1 MGIFEALPWS
11 FYEDDTTRFWV
22 HYGLVLLGLLLAV
35 ITFIV
40 QWLSPAPYGK
50 HERTDANWGVM
61 IPQRI
66 GHILSDAV
74 PGVLLFIIV
83 FFVYGDARG
92 YANYVFLLLFQAHYI
107 HRGILHPL
115 VMRYKNPYVALGITL
130 GGFFPNCLY
139 HFVNADFIGS
149 AHYNNNYF
157 FDPRFIIGIV
167 LFIVGYIINKWA
179 DWKLRSLRD
188 RKGDDGSTGYY
199 IPYGGLFE
207 LVTCPNYF
215 GEFVEWIGW
224 SIATWSAAGF
234 VWTVFA
240 SATFFPRARHN
251 HQWYKEQFE
260 HYPPNR
266 KALIPYIW

>member
-74 PGVLLFIIV
+74 PDVLLFLIRNKS
-83 FFVYGDARG
+83 FSHG
-92 YANYVFLLLFQAHYI
+92 
-107 HRGILHPL
+107 
-115 VMRYKNPYVALGITL
+115 YKNPYVALGITL

-188 RKGDDGSTGYY
+188 RKGSTGYY

-251 HQWYKEQFE
+251 HQW
-260 HYPPNR
+260 
-266 KALIPYIW
+266 